1 MHAYEKVRSEMLRR
15 ITSQIWPAGKTL
27 PHEEQL
33 AEEFGVARGT
43 MRRAMSDLVERGLIV
58 RKRKAGTKVASR
70 NAHSSTLTIP
80 IVRAEVAASGAQYD
94 YKLLA
99 RELGGQELDPTRHFS
114 GAQLLKTVSLHFA
127 DGQPYQLEERL
138 INLEVVPQAA
148 HHDFGEVS
156 PNEWL
161 IEQVPYSAVRTVL
174 RAESA
179 NRLQARHLQVDKGS
193 PLFIVERQTR
203 LDSMAV
209 TLVKMS
215 HRAAS
220 FSITTTTDLLD

>member
-1 MHAYEKVRSEMLRR
+1 MHAYERVRAEILRR
-15 ITSQIWPAGKTL
+15 ITSQTWPAGQTL

-58 RKRKAGTKVASR
+58 RKRRAGTKVASR
-70 NAHSSTLTIP
+70 SAHSSTLTIP
-80 IVRAEVAASGAQYD
+80 IVRTEISASGAQYG

-99 RELGGQELDPTRHFS
+99 RECGGPELDPTGHFS
-114 GAQLLKTVSLHFA
+114 RAKLLRIASLHLA

-138 INLEVVPQAA
+138 ISLEAVPQAA
-148 HHDFGEVS
+148 DYDFSEVS

-179 NRLQARHLQVDKGS
+179 DRTQANHLKIATDSPVFVIERH
-193 PLFIVERQTR
+193 TR
-203 LDSMAV
+203 LDSMPV

-220 FSITTTTDLLD
+220 FSITTTTDLLS

>member
-1 MHAYEKVRSEMLRR
+1 MHAYEKIRAEMLRR
-15 ITSQIWPAGKTL
+15 IASQDWPAGLTL

-43 MRRAMSDLVERGLIV
+43 VRRAMADLVEQGLIE
-58 RKRKAGTKVASR
+58 RKRRAGTKVASR
-70 NAHSSTLTIP
+70 SAHSSTLTIP
-80 IVRAEVAASGAQYD
+80 IVRKEITASGAQYG
-94 YKLLA
+94 YKLLT
-99 RELGGQELDPTRHFS
+99 RETGGAELDPTGHFAR
-114 GAQLLKTVSLHFA
+114 AQLLKISSLHLA

-138 INLEVVPQAA
+138 ISLEAVPHAA
-148 HHDFGEVS
+148 DHDFSAIS

-174 RAESA
+174 RAEA
-179 NRLQARHLQVDKGS
+179 ADEAQALHLKIARHS
-193 PLFIVERQTR
+193 PVFVIDRQTR
-203 LDSMAV
+203 LDTMPV

-220 FSITTTTDLLD
+220 FSITTTTNSAG